1 MDKLSDFREIVGYSN
16 EQLEK
21 MTGYTRQGLNKGIK
35 KIREPLQT
43 KLRIILEQV
52 IDSRI
57 SEETAAFEA
66 RVKELWQLKKK
77 LQYDY
82 EEPEE
87 INCKVLQF
95 AKGGE

>member
-1 MDKLSDFREIVGYSN
+1 MDSLSEFREIVGYSN

-52 IDSRI
+52 IDRRI
-57 SEETAAFEA
+57 AEETAAYEA
-66 RVKELWQLKKK
+66 RMKELKQLKER
-77 LQYDY
+77 LRPVY
-82 EEPEE
+82 EVTD
-87 INCKVLQF
+87 CKVLQF
-95 AKGGE
+95 AKGGINQ